1 MFLNFNIR
9 GKVRDSIHRIW
20 LIRAIAC
27 ILTAVFGMQWVLM
40 HVVVFGVSAFSEDTE
55 TLFLKSPSVLIGNH
69 QNCQVCDALSEQQEK
84 SGDSQSGIT
93 PEILEIEGLAFHRA
107 LMLGA
112 DDFLITEIL
121 MLYDPNWCANP
132 FKLLK
137 PPKAA
142 A

>member
-1 MFLNFNIR
+1 M
-9 GKVRDSIHRIW
+9 KESIHKIW
-20 LIRAIAC
+20 MTRAIVC
-27 ILTAVFGMQWVLM
+27 ILTAAFGMQWVLM
-40 HVVVFGVSAFSEDTE
+40 HVVVFGLSGLSQDSG
-55 TLFLKSPSVLIGNH
+55 TLFLKPTSVLLGNH
-69 QNCQVCDALSEQQEK
+69 QNCQVCDALSDQQEK
-84 SGDSQSGIT
+84 SGDSQSGVT

-132 FKLLK
+132 FQLLK

>member
-1 MFLNFNIR
+1 
-9 GKVRDSIHRIW
+9 VRDSIHKIW
-20 LIRAIAC
+20 LIRAIVC
-27 ILTAVFGMQWVLM
+27 ILTAAFGMQWVLM
-40 HVVVFGVSAFSEDTE
+40 HVVVFGVSALSQDAE
-55 TLFLKSPSVLIGNH
+55 TLFLKPSSVLIGNH

-84 SGDSQSGIT
+84 SGDSQSGTT
-93 PEILEIEGLAFHRA
+93 PEILELEGLAYYRM

-112 DDFLITEIL
+112 DGYFVSDVL

-132 FKLLK
+132 FQLLK

>member
-1 MFLNFNIR
+1 M
-9 GKVRDSIHRIW
+9 KESIHKIW
-20 LIRAIAC
+20 MTRAIVC
-27 ILTAVFGMQWVLM
+27 ILTAAFGMQWVLM
-40 HVVVFGVSAFSEDTE
+40 HVVVFGLSGLSQDDG
-55 TLFLKSPSVLIGNH
+55 TLFLKPTSVLLGNH
-69 QNCQVCDALSEQQEK
+69 QNCQVCDVISEQQEK

>member
-1 MFLNFNIR
+1 M
-9 GKVRDSIHRIW
+9 KESIHKIW
-20 LIRAIAC
+20 MTRAIVC
-27 ILTAVFGMQWVLM
+27 ILTAAFGMQWVLM
-40 HVVVFGVSAFSEDTE
+40 HVVVFGLSGLSQDDG
-55 TLFLKSPSVLIGNH
+55 TLFLKPTSVLLGIH
-69 QNCQVCDALSEQQEK
+69 QNCQVCDVISEQQEK
-84 SGDSQSGIT
+84 SGDSQSGVT
-93 PEILEIEGLAFHRA
+93 PESLKIEGLAFHRA

-132 FKLLK
+132 FQLLK

>member
-1 MFLNFNIR
+1 V
-9 GKVRDSIHRIW
+9 VRDSIHKIW
-20 LIRAIAC
+20 LIRAIVC
-27 ILTAVFGMQWVLM
+27 ILTAAFGMQWVLM
-40 HVVVFGVSAFSEDTE
+40 HVVVFGVSALSQDAE
-55 TLFLKSPSVLIGNH
+55 TLFLKPSSVLIGNH

-84 SGDSQSGIT
+84 SGDSQSGVT
-93 PEILEIEGLAFHRA
+93 PEILEIEGLEFHRA

-132 FKLLK
+132 FQLLK

>member
-1 MFLNFNIR
+1 M
-9 GKVRDSIHRIW
+9 RDSIHKIW
-20 LIRAIAC
+20 LIRATVC
-27 ILTAVFGMQWVLM
+27 ILTAAFGMQWVLM
-40 HVVVFGVSAFSEDTE
+40 HVVVFGLSSLTQDAG
-55 TLFLKSPSVLIGNH
+55 TLFLKPASVLIGNH
-69 QNCQVCDALSEQQEK
+69 QNCQVCDALGEQQEK
-84 SGDSQSGIT
+84 SGGSQSGIT

-112 DDFLITEIL
+112 DEYFVSEVLI
-121 MLYDPNWCANP
+121 LYDPNWCANP